1 MIKMCS
7 FYKSSRK
14 CINKDYCI
22 EQLPSDENCCTS
34 NLYYCMDLEQQN
46 KQMREFIEK
55 LYTIADDG
63 QNIIKKYNDYNGKV
77 YGLGYL
83 QDIKDRIYNTQQ
95 ALKGVE

>member
-46 KQMREFIEK
+46 KQMRENIGKAED
-55 LYTIADDG
+55 IARTYQDYRPCLL
-63 QNIIKKYNDYNGKV
+63 IKKE
-77 YGLGYL
+77 L
-83 QDIKDRIYNTQQ
+83 QQ
-95 ALKGVE
+95 ALKGGE

>member
-34 NLYYCMDLEQQN
+34 NLYYCMDLEQQLQTAKEENEKLAQQN
-46 KQMREFIEK
+46 KQTRENIGKAED
-55 LYTIADDG
+55 IARTYQDYRPCLL
-63 QNIIKKYNDYNGKV
+63 IKKE
-77 YGLGYL
+77 L
-83 QDIKDRIYNTQQ
+83 QQ
-95 ALKGVE
+95 AFKDIDK